1 MAKEEPFG
9 SPPVITLPPEGPAN
23 GRKFDTGKMLYD
35 LIPPHALEEMVKV
48 LTIGAQ
54 KYAPDNWRLVPDAN
68 RRYFAAA
75 QRHLWAWKRGEI
87 KDPETGVH
95 HLAHAACNL
104 FFLYEH
110 DVGLCRQDGIQ
121 HINLPPGMKLG

>member
-1 MAKEEPFG
+1 MSKTQHLHYSTVDVAQLAP
-9 SPPVITLPPEGPAN
+9 SVAN
-23 GRKFDTGKMLYD
+23 GRKFDMGKLEYD
-35 LIPPHALEEMVKV
+35 LIPPYALEEMVKV
-48 LTIGAQ
+48 LTTGAQ
-54 KYAPDNWRLVPDAN
+54 KYAADNWRMVPEAN

-87 KDPETGVH
+87 KDAETGIH

-110 DVGLCRQDGIQ
+110 DVGLC
-121 HINLPPGMKLG
+121 LSK